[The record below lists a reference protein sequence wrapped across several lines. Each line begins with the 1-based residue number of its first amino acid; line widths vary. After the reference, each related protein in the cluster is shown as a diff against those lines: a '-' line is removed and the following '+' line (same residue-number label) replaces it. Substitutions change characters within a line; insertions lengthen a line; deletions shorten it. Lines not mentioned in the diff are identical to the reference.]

1 MKKEYDLKKLK
12 RTKTGAV
19 VKKDAKVIK
28 TIRLD
33 VDLIGWLINEADRLG
48 VKYQAL
54 INSLLR
60 QAMQSGGGGI
70 ILTADKVREIVR
82 DELQK
87 RAS

>member
-60 QAMQSGGGGI
+60 QAMQSGGI

-87 RAS
+87 RAL

>member
-60 QAMQSGGGGI
+60 QAMQSGGI

>member
-12 RTKTGAV
+12 RAKTGAV
-19 VKKDAKVIK
+19 VNKDAKVIK

-33 VDLIGWLINEADRLG
+33 VDLIGWLINEADRRG

-60 QAMQSGGGGI
+60 QAMQGGGV
-70 ILTADKVREIVR
+70 ILTDEKVREIVR
-82 DELQK
+82 DELRK

>member
-12 RTKTGAV
+12 RTKTGTV

-60 QAMQSGGGGI
+60 QAMQSGGI

-87 RAS
+87 RAL

>member
-1 MKKEYDLKKLK
+1 
-12 RTKTGAV
+12 
-19 VKKDAKVIK
+19 VIK

-48 VKYQAL
+48 VKYQTL
-54 INSLLR
+54 INSLIR
-60 QAMQSGGGGI
+60 QAMQSGGM

>member
-12 RTKTGAV
+12 RVKTGAV

-33 VDLIGWLINEADRLG
+33 LEIVGWLLQESDRRG

-60 QAMQSGGGGI
+60 EAMQNDGI
-70 ILTADKVREIVR
+70 VLTAEKVREIVR
-82 DELQK
+82 DEIAKQ
-87 RAS
+87 AS

>member
-60 QAMQSGGGGI
+60 QALQSGGI
-70 ILTADKVREIVR
+70 ILTADKVREIIR

-87 RAS
+87 HAL

>member
-12 RTKTGAV
+12 RAKTGAV
-19 VKKDAKVIK
+19 LKKDAKVIK

-33 VDLIGWLINEADRLG
+33 VDLVEWLINEADRRG

-60 QAMQSGGGGI
+60 QTMLGGGVI
-70 ILTADKVREIVR
+70 FTAEKVREIVR
-82 DELQK
+82 DELRK

>member
-12 RTKTGAV
+12 RVKSGAI
-19 VKKDAKVIK
+19 VKKYAKVIK

-33 VDLIGWLINEADRLG
+33 LEIVDWLVQEADRRG

-60 QAMQSGGGGI
+60 ESMQHGGLV
-70 ILTADKVREIVR
+70 LTEEKVRSIVN
-82 DELQK
+82 DELAK
-87 RAS
+87 RVS

>member
-60 QAMQSGGGGI
+60 QAMQSGGI
-70 ILTADKVREIVR
+70 ILTADKVREIVG

>member
-12 RTKTGAV
+12 RAKTGAV

-33 VDLIGWLINEADRLG
+33 VDLIGWLINEADRRG

-60 QAMQSGGGGI
+60 QAMQGGGV
-70 ILTADKVREIVR
+70 ILTDEKVREIVR
-82 DELQK
+82 DELRK

>member
-12 RTKTGAV
+12 RAKTGEV

-33 VDLIGWLINEADRLG
+33 VDLIGWLINEADRRG

-60 QAMQSGGGGI
+60 QAMQGGGM
-70 ILTADKVREIVR
+70 ILTDEKVREIVR
-82 DELQK
+82 DELRK